1 MTLTKELFSDLK
13 EKYEK
18 TEELIIEKS
27 KLDPPNEPFKSHYE
41 ARSILLDIS
50 KTIKQH
56 MESHA
61 NEDVT
66 DVRLQFILAH
76 ITVDLGKI
84 YNFTEEVS
92 IGEKYLNEALELVKD
107 RETDPAFICA
117 TLNAMNE
124 SGVMWMNR
132 GETEKARD
140 FLVNAEN
147 CCNSFKEKKLE
158 ALSIHDLFDGNSK
171 SENGRGEKLLEK
183 INVLTLF
190 YLAQVFGSLGD
201 LEKSAVYCHTT
212 LKRQLN
218 EGEFE
223 PIDWALNAATLSQ
236 YFCTN
241 NRYTEVI
248 STSFIMIFL
257 N

>member
-1 MTLTKELFSDLK
+1 MALTKEFFCDLK
-13 EKYEK
+13 EKYIK

-27 KLDPPNEPFKSHYE
+27 KLDPPTEPFKSHYE
-41 ARSILLDIS
+41 ARSILLDILQ
-50 KTIKQH
+50 TIKQQ
-56 MESHA
+56 MEAPENQVST
-61 NEDVT
+61 NDLEK
-66 DVRLQFILAH
+66 LKIILVH

-84 YNFTEEVS
+84 NNFTEDIS
-92 IGEKYLNEALELVKD
+92 TGEKYFNESLELIKD
-107 RETDPAFICA
+107 RETEPTIICA
-117 TLNAMNE
+117 ALNAMNE

-140 FLVNAEN
+140 FLINAEN
-147 CCNSFKEKKLE
+147 CCNSFKAKKLDP
-158 ALSIHDLFDGNSK
+158 LSIHDILDGNSK

-201 LEKSAVYCHTT
+201 LEKSAIYCHTT
-212 LKRQLN
+212 LKRQLI
-218 EGEFE
+218 EGDFE

-241 NRYTEVI
+241 DRYTEV
-248 STSFIMIFL
+248 
-257 N
+257 